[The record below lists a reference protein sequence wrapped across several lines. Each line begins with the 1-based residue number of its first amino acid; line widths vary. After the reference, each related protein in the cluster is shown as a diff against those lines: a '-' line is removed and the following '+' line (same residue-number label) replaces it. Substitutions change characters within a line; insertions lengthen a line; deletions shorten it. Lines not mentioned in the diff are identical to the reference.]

1 MLTVRE
7 SDDAGKSLAADVST
21 IRRFLAGLTP
31 GVYEWRVI
39 DGRRPMFYGRTQ
51 AMYGLLPDD
60 LDRVATVLAGINGH
74 NAPAVYIVGNP
85 LDPALLGRGRGAFHP
100 AKATAA
106 DADVARRRLFYVD
119 VDAER
124 PSGINATHEQVAAA
138 MARTAEAVAWLGD
151 AGFGR
156 PWFHGTSGSGGML
169 LYRIDLPNDAES
181 AALLAGCLAA
191 LAERFPADGIKID
204 TGVFNAARL
213 FRVPGTVNAK
223 STTPQPDRPWTLVAG
238 AWNDEGGVQ

>member
-1 MLTVRE
+1 V
-7 SDDAGKSLAADVST
+7 
-21 IRRFLAGLTP
+21 
-31 GVYEWRVI
+31 
-39 DGRRPMFYGRTQ
+39 
-51 AMYGLLPDD
+51 
-60 LDRVATVLAGINGH
+60 
-74 NAPAVYIVGNP
+74 
-85 LDPALLGRGRGAFHP
+85 
-100 AKATAA
+100 
-106 DADVARRRLFYVD
+106 
-119 VDAER
+119 R
-124 PSGINATHEQVAAA
+124 PSGINATHEEVAAA
-138 MARTAEAVAWLGD
+138 MARTAEAVAWLGE

-191 LAERFPADGIKID
+191 LAERFPADGVRID

-223 STTPQPDRPWTLVAG
+223 SNTPQPDRPWALVAG